1 MLNNVI
7 IKTVIKL
14 RKDEC
19 GMKKKGLVLLVVL
32 CLLAATAL
40 TGCSSWGKD
49 KQKQGDDPDNKQPQL
64 ATVEVVL
71 YFSDDQ
77 AMYLVPE
84 KRNISIGEGA
94 SDEVLA
100 ASILK
105 ELIAGPQ
112 NKELYATIP
121 AEAKILS
128 VKINEGV
135 ASADFSKELQSK
147 HWGGS
152 SGEGMTLNSIVNS
165 LTELDSIDEVQ
176 LLIEGK
182 KVESL
187 AGHMDTTVP
196 LERNEDI
203 IRK

>member
-1 MLNNVI
+1 MLNKVI
-7 IKTVIKL
+7 IKAIMYG
-14 RKDEC
+14 KDEWR
-19 GMKKKGLVLLVVL
+19 MKKKGLVLLVVL

-40 TGCSSWGKD
+40 TGCSSWGKN
-49 KQKQGDDPDNKQPQL
+49 KPKQGDDPNNQQPKL

-71 YFSDDQ
+71 YFGDDQ
-77 AMYLVPE
+77 AQYLVPE
-84 KRNISIGEGA
+84 KRNISIEQGA

-100 ASILK
+100 ASIIE
-105 ELIAGPQ
+105 ELIAGPK

-128 VKINEGV
+128 VKIKDGV
-135 ASADFSKELQSK
+135 ASTDFSEELQSK

-152 SGEGMTLNSIVNS
+152 AGEGMTLNSIANT
-165 LTELDSIDEVQ
+165 LTELDSIDKVQ

-187 AGHMDTTVP
+187 AGHADTTVP

-203 IRK
+203 IKK

>member
-1 MLNNVI
+1 MNG
-7 IKTVIKL
+7 
-14 RKDEC
+14 KDDWR
-19 GMKKKGLVLLVVL
+19 MKKKGLVLLVVL

-40 TGCSSWGKD
+40 TGCSSWGKN
-49 KQKQGDDPDNKQPQL
+49 KPKQGDDPDNQQPKL

-77 AMYLVPE
+77 AMSLVPE
-84 KRNISIGEGA
+84 KRNISIGQGA

-100 ASILK
+100 TSIIK
-105 ELIAGPQ
+105 ELIAGPK

-128 VKINEGV
+128 VKIKDGV

-152 SGEGMTLNSIVNS
+152 AGEGMTLNSIANT
-165 LTELDSIDEVQ
+165 LTELDSIDKVQ

-187 AGHMDTTVP
+187 AGHADTTVP

-203 IRK
+203 IKK

>member
-1 MLNNVI
+1 
-7 IKTVIKL
+7 
-14 RKDEC
+14 
-19 GMKKKGLVLLVVL
+19 MKKKGLVLLVVL
-32 CLLAATAL
+32 CLLVATAI

-49 KQKQGDDPDNKQPQL
+49 KQKQGDDPDNQQPQL
-64 ATVEVVL
+64 ATMEVVL

-84 KRNISIGEGA
+84 KRNITIEEEA
-94 SDEVLA
+94 NDEVLA
-100 ASILK
+100 TSIVK
-105 ELIAGPQ
+105 ELIAGPR
-112 NKELYATIP
+112 NKELNATIP
-121 AEAKILS
+121 AEATILS

-152 SGEGMTLNSIVNS
+152 TGEGMTLNSIANT
-165 LTELDSIDEVQ
+165 LTELDSIDKVQ

-187 AGHMDTTVP
+187 VGHWDTTVP

-203 IRK
+203 INK

>member
-7 IKTVIKL
+7 IKTVIEL
-14 RKDEC
+14 GKDEC
-19 GMKKKGLVLLVVL
+19 GMKKTGLVLLIVL
-32 CLLAATAL
+32 SLLAATAL
-40 TGCSSWGKD
+40 TGCSSWNKN
-49 KQKQGDDPDNKQPQL
+49 KQKQGDDPKNQQPKL

-84 KRNISIGEGA
+84 KRNITIEEEA

-100 ASILK
+100 TNIIK
-105 ELIAGPQ
+105 ELIAGPR
-112 NKELYATIP
+112 NKELNATIP

-128 VKINEGV
+128 IKINEGI

-152 SGEGMTLNSIVNS
+152 TGEGMTLNSIANS
-165 LTELDSIDEVQ
+165 LTELDSIDKVE

-187 AGHMDTTVP
+187 AGHWDTTVP
-196 LERNEDI
+196 LERNDNI
-203 IRK
+203 IKK

>member
-1 MLNNVI
+1 MLNKVI
-7 IKTVIKL
+7 IKAIMYG
-14 RKDEC
+14 KDEWR
-19 GMKKKGLVLLVVL
+19 MKKRSLVLLVVL

-40 TGCSSWGKD
+40 TGCSSWGKN
-49 KQKQGDDPDNKQPQL
+49 KPKQGDGPDNQQPKL
-64 ATVEVVL
+64 ATVEMVL

-84 KRNISIGEGA
+84 KRKISIEQGA

-100 ASILK
+100 ASIVK
-105 ELIAGPQ
+105 ELIAGPK

-128 VKINEGV
+128 VKIKDGV
-135 ASADFSKELQSK
+135 ASADFSEELQSK

-152 SGEGMTLNSIVNS
+152 SGEGMTLNSIANT
-165 LTELDSIDEVQ
+165 LTELDSIDKVQ

-187 AGHMDTTVP
+187 AGHADTTVP

-203 IRK
+203 IKK

>member
-1 MLNNVI
+1 MLNKVI
-7 IKTVIKL
+7 IKAIMYG
-14 RKDEC
+14 KDEWR
-19 GMKKKGLVLLVVL
+19 MKKKGWVLLMVV
-32 CLLAATAL
+32 CLLTVTAL
-40 TGCSSWGKD
+40 TGCDSSGKN
-49 KQKQGDDPDNKQPQL
+49 KPKQGDEPNKQEKV

-100 ASILK
+100 ASIIK
-105 ELIAGPQ
+105 ELIAGPK

-128 VKINEGV
+128 VKIKDGV
-135 ASADFSKELQSK
+135 ASADFSEELQSK

-152 SGEGMTLNSIVNS
+152 SGEGMTLNSIANT
-165 LTELDSIDEVQ
+165 LTELDSIDKVQ

-187 AGHMDTTVP
+187 AGHADTTVP
-196 LERNEDI
+196 LERNETI
-203 IRK
+203 IKK

>member
-1 MLNNVI
+1 
-7 IKTVIKL
+7 
-14 RKDEC
+14 
-19 GMKKKGLVLLVVL
+19 MKKKSLVLLVVI
-32 CLLAATAL
+32 CLLAVTAL
-40 TGCSSWGKD
+40 IGCKTTGNNNQNPTD
-49 KQKQGDDPDNKQPQL
+49 LPDNNQPKL
-64 ATVEVVL
+64 DTVEVVL

-84 KRNISIGEGA
+84 KRNITIEEGA

-100 ASILK
+100 TRILK
-105 ELIAGPQ
+105 ELIAGPN
-112 NKELYATIP
+112 NKELNATIP

-152 SGEGMTLNSIVNS
+152 TGEGMTLNSIANT
-165 LTELDSIDEVQ
+165 LTELDSIDKVE

-187 AGHMDTTVP
+187 AGHWDTTVP

-203 IRK
+203 IKK

>member
-1 MLNNVI
+1 
-7 IKTVIKL
+7 
-14 RKDEC
+14 
-19 GMKKKGLVLLVVL
+19 MKKKGLILLLVF
-32 CLLAATAL
+32 CLLALTAL
-40 TGCSSWGKD
+40 TGCNSASRY
-49 KQKQGDDPDNKQPQL
+49 KQNQGNVPKNQEPKL
-64 ATVEVVL
+64 ATMEVVL

-77 AMYLVPE
+77 ANFLVPE
-84 KRNISIGEGA
+84 KRNISIEEGA

-100 ASILK
+100 VKILQ

-112 NKELYATIP
+112 NKELNATIP

-128 VKINEGV
+128 VKINEGM
-135 ASADFSKELQSK
+135 ATADFSKELQTK

-152 SGEGMTLNSIVNS
+152 TGEGMTLNSIANT
-165 LTELDSIDEVQ
+165 LTELDSIDKVE

-203 IRK
+203 ISK

>member
-1 MLNNVI
+1 MNG
-7 IKTVIKL
+7 
-14 RKDEC
+14 KDEWR
-19 GMKKKGLVLLVVL
+19 MKKKGLVLLMVL

-40 TGCSSWGKD
+40 TGCDSWGKN
-49 KQKQGDDPDNKQPQL
+49 KPKQGDEPNKQEKV

-77 AMYLVPE
+77 AMSLVPE
-84 KRNISIGEGA
+84 KRNISIEQGA

-100 ASILK
+100 ASIVK
-105 ELIAGPQ
+105 ELIAGPK
-112 NKELYATIP
+112 NKELNATIP

-128 VKINEGV
+128 VKIKEGV
-135 ASADFSKELQSK
+135 ASTDFSKELQTK

-152 SGEGMTLNSIVNS
+152 TGEDMTLNSIANT
-165 LTELDSIDEVQ
+165 LTELDSIDKVQ

-187 AGHMDTTVP
+187 AGHADTTVP
-196 LERNEDI
+196 LERNEDRI
-203 IRK
+203 KK

>member
-1 MLNNVI
+1 
-7 IKTVIKL
+7 
-14 RKDEC
+14 
-19 GMKKKGLVLLVVL
+19 MKKKSLVLLLVL
-32 CLLAATAL
+32 CLLVVTAL
-40 TGCSSWGKD
+40 TGCNTSGNNNANPTELPKKNEPKLD
-49 KQKQGDDPDNKQPQL
+49 
-64 ATVEVVL
+64 TVEIVL

-84 KRNISIGEGA
+84 KRNISIEEGA
-94 SDEVLA
+94 GDEMLA
-100 ASILK
+100 ASIVK
-105 ELIAGPQ
+105 ELIAGPK
-112 NKELYATIP
+112 NKELNATIP

-135 ASADFSKELQSK
+135 ASADFSKELQTK

-152 SGEGMTLNSIVNS
+152 TGESMTLNSIANS
-165 LTELDSIDEVQ
+165 LTELDSIDKVE

-187 AGHMDTTVP
+187 AGHWDTTVP

>member
-1 MLNNVI
+1 MLNKVI
-7 IKTVIKL
+7 IKAIMYG
-14 RKDEC
+14 KDEWR
-19 GMKKKGLVLLVVL
+19 MKKKGLVLLVVL
-32 CLLAATAL
+32 CLLVVTAL
-40 TGCSSWGKD
+40 TGCNSSGKN
-49 KQKQGDDPDNKQPQL
+49 KQKQGDDPTNQQPKL

-84 KRNISIGEGA
+84 KRNISIEQGA

-100 ASILK
+100 ASIIE
-105 ELIAGPQ
+105 ELIAGPK

-128 VKINEGV
+128 VKIKDGV
-135 ASADFSKELQSK
+135 ASTDFSEELQSK

-152 SGEGMTLNSIVNS
+152 AGEGMTLNSIANT
-165 LTELDSIDEVQ
+165 LTELDSIDKVQ

-187 AGHMDTTVP
+187 AGHADTTVP
-196 LERNEDI
+196 LERNETI
-203 IRK
+203 IKK

>member
-1 MLNNVI
+1 MRV
-7 IKTVIKL
+7 
-14 RKDEC
+14 
-19 GMKKKGLVLLVVL
+19 KKKGLVLLVVL
-32 CLLAATAL
+32 CLLVATAL

-49 KQKQGDDPDNKQPQL
+49 KQKQGNDPDNQQPQL
-64 ATVEVVL
+64 ATMEVVL

-84 KRNISIGEGA
+84 KRNITIEEGTG
-94 SDEVLA
+94 DEVLA
-100 ASILK
+100 TSIIK

-112 NKELYATIP
+112 NKELHATIP
-121 AEAKILS
+121 AEAKVLS
-128 VKINEGV
+128 VKIKEGV

-152 SGEGMTLNSIVNS
+152 TGEGMTLYSIANT
-165 LTELDSIDEVQ
+165 LTELDSIDKVE

-187 AGHMDTTVP
+187 AGHIDTTVP
-196 LERNEDI
+196 LERNKDI
-203 IRK
+203 IKK

>member
-1 MLNNVI
+1 
-7 IKTVIKL
+7 
-14 RKDEC
+14 
-19 GMKKKGLVLLVVL
+19 MKKRSLVLLLVL
-32 CLLAATAL
+32 CLLVVTAL
-40 TGCSSWGKD
+40 TGCNTSGNNNANPTELPKNNEPNLD
-49 KQKQGDDPDNKQPQL
+49 
-64 ATVEVVL
+64 TVEIVL

-84 KRNISIGEGA
+84 KRNVSIEEGA

-100 ASILK
+100 TSILK

-112 NKELYATIP
+112 NKELHATIP
-121 AEAKILS
+121 AEAKVLS

-135 ASADFSKELQSK
+135 ASADFSQELQSK

-152 SGEGMTLNSIVNS
+152 TGEGMTLNSIANT
-165 LTELDSIDEVQ
+165 LTELDSIDKVE

-196 LERNEDI
+196 LERNEGI
-203 IRK
+203 IKK